1 MSGAHSGAR
10 TNTRGGSSMKHSESE
25 ILNDAGIWHVS
36 SSDDESEPDRTDVY
50 DSLPSGNSA
59 D

>member
-1 MSGAHSGAR
+1 
-10 TNTRGGSSMKHSESE
+10 MKHSESE

-50 DSLPSGNSA
+50 DNLPSGNSA